1 MNNADMT
8 ALIMGMAFV
17 LGFIMVVAGGLG
29 FLKGQHV
36 LFATKSKL
44 AQGVVLAVAGLMF
57 VAGMTVH
64 FTGSTNTA
72 FLRGQRQQTSACELS
87 SETAHPDQRGG
98 RMGVIGRDI
107 VTCMSGAGFEWSP
120 EESLC
125 REAPVAT
132 NSNCYLPKGRFARA
146 VTLAQLAFD

>member
-1 MNNADMT
+1 
-8 ALIMGMAFV
+8 
-17 LGFIMVVAGGLG
+17 
-29 FLKGQHV
+29 
-36 LFATKSKL
+36 LFYTRSKL
-44 AQGVVLAVAGLMF
+44 AQGVVLAVAAFMF

-87 SETAHPDQRGG
+87 SEAAHPDQRGG

-107 VTCMSGAGFEWSP
+107 VDCMHVAGFEWSP
-120 EESLC
+120 EASWC
-125 REAPVAT
+125 KEAPVAT
-132 NSNCYLPKGRFARA
+132 NSNCYLPRGRFARA